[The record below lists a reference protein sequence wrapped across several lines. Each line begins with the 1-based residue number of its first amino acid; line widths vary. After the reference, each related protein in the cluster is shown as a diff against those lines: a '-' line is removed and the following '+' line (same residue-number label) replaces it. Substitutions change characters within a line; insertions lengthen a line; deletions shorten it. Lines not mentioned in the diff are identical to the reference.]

1 MKLKF
6 DVGFKLSNLKKK
18 EGKKYKFCK
27 FCKWVQLFEKMQV
40 ETFWHI
46 HKRRYGMDL
55 GGGI

>member
-6 DVGFKLSNLKKK
+6 DVGFKMSNLKKK
-18 EGKKYKFCK
+18 EGKKYK